1 MLLYE
6 FMIKRFYF
14 PTQQKFSTSQNQFDG
29 IDEKSQDEQEE
40 PLPIEITSS
49 EITADGK
56 ITLLF
61 SENLKNLEQL
71 DLNLKVMNAIRYQI
85 LDIKYKT
92 YVQESDDGKSQK
104 LPWLENWDILSFS
117 SSQMIIQL
125 TFKNP
130 IYVSTSTK
138 QDSVEIRVKNNK
150 FFVSQKTDQTL
161 EP

>member
-1 MLLYE
+1 
-6 FMIKRFYF
+6 
-14 PTQQKFSTSQNQFDG
+14 
-29 IDEKSQDEQEE
+29 
-40 PLPIEITSS
+40 
-49 EITADGK
+49 
-56 ITLLF
+56 LF

-150 FFVSQKTDQTL
+150 FFVS
-161 EP
+161 